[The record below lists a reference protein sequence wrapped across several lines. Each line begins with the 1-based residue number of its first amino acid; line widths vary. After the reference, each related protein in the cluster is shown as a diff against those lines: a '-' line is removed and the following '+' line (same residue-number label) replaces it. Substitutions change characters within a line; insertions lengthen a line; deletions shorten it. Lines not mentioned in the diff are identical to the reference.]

1 MSEYP
6 TIVDMAKEAA
16 AANQAASRHALAP
29 TAGGVTGAV
38 FDLYGMPLTVAAAR
52 SMTVASVASAMAKAL
67 ANLRRIADP
76 AAVAGTGA
84 TLDSLEVIWLLAKF
98 DKPFGR
104 QLIDVTKVD
113 RRRWSNIADVAE
125 LVRESIGQAS

>member
-1 MSEYP
+1 
-6 TIVDMAKEAA
+6 
-16 AANQAASRHALAP
+16 
-29 TAGGVTGAV
+29 
-38 FDLYGMPLTVAAAR
+38 
-52 SMTVASVASAMAKAL
+52 MAKAL
-67 ANLRRIADP
+67 ANLRRLADP
-76 AAVAGTGA
+76 AAVAGTGT

-113 RRRWSNIADVAE
+113 RRRWSNIADVAQ

>member
-1 MSEYP
+1 M
-6 TIVDMAKEAA
+6 VKQVAA
-16 AANQAASRHALAP
+16 ADQAVSRQAPAPLTRGAS
-29 TAGGVTGAV
+29 GAV

-67 ANLRRIADP
+67 ANLRRVADP

-98 DKPFGR
+98 DKPFGC
-104 QLIDVTKVD
+104 QLVDVTKVD
-113 RRRWSNIADVAE
+113 RRRWSSIADVAQ
-125 LVRESIGQAS
+125 LVRESIGEAS

>member
-1 MSEYP
+1 M
-6 TIVDMAKEAA
+6 V
-16 AANQAASRHALAP
+16 
-29 TAGGVTGAV
+29 
-38 FDLYGMPLTVAAAR
+38 
-52 SMTVASVASAMAKAL
+52 KAL
-67 ANLRRIADP
+67 ANLRRAADP

-113 RRRWSNIADVAE
+113 RRRWSNIGDVAQ